1 MIKLWLIPYF
11 PWSLIC
17 KGYHIGGFTNSGNNL
32 FMPFPLINRMGF
44 IIDLTMSLLLPSGPG
59 KPDAP
64 LSPGNPS
71 KPLSPLAP
79 SKTAPGKPGIPW
91 SPENRKGVLE
101 FY

>member
-1 MIKLWLIPYF
+1 MQCSDWTILEYDNET
-11 PWSLIC
+11 
-17 KGYHIGGFTNSGNNL
+17 H
-32 FMPFPLINRMGF
+32 
-44 IIDLTMSLLLPSGPG
+44 
-59 KPDAP
+59 
-64 LSPGNPS
+64 PS

>member
-1 MIKLWLIPYF
+1 
-11 PWSLIC
+11 
-17 KGYHIGGFTNSGNNL
+17 
-32 FMPFPLINRMGF
+32 MPFPLINRMGF